1 MNTLRFRTMTRISA
15 LVTAGMFI
23 LLPLS
28 TAHAVAPLDDIST
41 PVVDTVGALDK
52 AEVEMAIQRVEDAT
66 DYRLNVVFA
75 DSFDGM
81 SGARWAVQ
89 SAAQSGLVP
98 TQDILFAVAT
108 VERSYGSAYPE
119 GTSIARAITQ
129 VEDEAL
135 PYLSKGEWTNAVVA
149 YADAV
154 IDVHNGAL
162 GVANLSDVANAS
174 GSVTPR
180 EPMDWSGFLTVL
192 KYLGF
197 AILGMVLMF
206 SAYVAYRTNKARTA
220 LKSTYATMS
229 KQIALGLVEID
240 ALVKKVETEIDYF
253 SAEFPSFDARAAH
266 KTVKVLGNRL
276 ADTFKLSNGDFA
288 DPKIALRERVD
299 EGDGI
304 LAEHKNIRESIEA
317 TLSDFDT
324 KREEARSIRESIP
337 SVKSRADALSQRVV
351 TTVTTLEE
359 MSARLDS
366 SALSGAVKATTS
378 AQQSIANAQSRLDK
392 VSRMTMD
399 APGMIVAEVKAA
411 EKDMQTAEDHL
422 DNATEMIASITR
434 APQEAR
440 EIMMAAHA
448 SISFFNQ
455 KSERMQAGKRQVS
468 AMKKALDTYSTHDF
482 TSGNP
487 VKEVGAL
494 ESTYQALNSAE
505 GKVRESEIAI
515 KRATNSYTRNK
526 GKIKKQLMDTAR
538 FYEDNTRYLSGHDAP
553 SSNKSETVLAHAESQ
568 AQAGKI
574 ISANEMLSK
583 EVSRL
588 EKEHATYT
596 SAVAAVKRKEHEEKV
611 REQRRKRAEEQRR
624 LAAINAASFAAS
636 SHSMN
641 HNSFGGF
648 GGSGGSFGGSG
659 GSFGGGF
666 GGSGGSFGGSG
677 GSGGSF

>member
-1 MNTLRFRTMTRISA
+1 MTQISA

-23 LLPLS
+23 LLPIS
-28 TAHAVAPLDDIST
+28 TANAVAPLDDMSSSI
-41 PVVDTVGALDK
+41 VDTVDALDK

-66 DYRLNVVFA
+66 DYRLNVAFV

-108 VERSYGSAYPE
+108 VERAYGSAYPE
-119 GTSIARAITQ
+119 GTSIARVITQ

-135 PYLSKGEWTNAVVA
+135 PYLSKGDWTNAVVA

-162 GVANLSDVANAS
+162 GVANPSDVANTS

-180 EPMDWSGFLTVL
+180 EPMDWSGLLTVL

-197 AILGMVLMF
+197 AILGIVLMF
-206 SAYVAYRTNKARTA
+206 GIYVAYRTNKARTA
-220 LKSTYATMS
+220 LKVTYANMS

-240 ALVKKVETEIDYF
+240 ALVKKAETEIDYF

-266 KTVKVLGNRL
+266 KNVKVLGNRL

-288 DPKIALRERVD
+288 DPKIALPERVD

-304 LAEHKNIRESIEA
+304 LAEHKTIRESIEA
-317 TLSDFDT
+317 MLSDFDT
-324 KREEARSIRESIP
+324 KREEARSIRDSIP

-351 TTVTTLEE
+351 TTVATLEE
-359 MSARLDS
+359 MSTRLDS
-366 SALSGAVKATTS
+366 RALSGAVKAATS
-378 AQQSIANAQSRLDK
+378 AQQSIVNAQSRLDK
-392 VSRMTMD
+392 VSRMTVD
-399 APGMIVAEVKAA
+399 APGMIVAEAKAA
-411 EKDMQTAEDHL
+411 EKDMQTAEDHIV
-422 DNATEMIASITR
+422 NATEMIAAITR

-440 EIMMAAHA
+440 EIMEAAQA

-455 KSERMQAGKRQVS
+455 KSERMQVGKRQVG
-468 AMKKALDTYSTHDF
+468 AMKKALNTYSTHDF

-487 VKEVGAL
+487 VKAVGAL
-494 ESTYQALNSAE
+494 ESAYQALNSAE
-505 GKVRESEIAI
+505 DKVRAAEIAI
-515 KRATNSYTRNK
+515 KRATNQYPQNQAK
-526 GKIKKQLMDTAR
+526 VKDQLKETVQ
-538 FYEDNTRYLSGHDAP
+538 FYKVNARYLSRHDAP
-553 SSNKSETVLAHAESQ
+553 SSSKSESVLADAERQ
-568 AQAGKI
+568 ARAGEI

-583 EVSRL
+583 EVRRL
-588 EKEHATYT
+588 EEKHASYT
-596 SAVAAVKRKEHEEKV
+596 SFVSEVKRKEREEEE
-611 REQRRKRAEEQRR
+611 RERRRKRAEEQRR
-624 LAAINAASFAAS
+624 LAAITAASVAAASYNS
-636 SHSMN
+636 SHS
-641 HNSFGGF
+641 SSGF
-648 GGSGGSFGGSG
+648 GG
-659 GSFGGGF
+659 FGGGF